1 MLFVSFSTS
10 LTDFFQ
16 INFRLIFIASSLMN
30 CFFTKTVKILELYSI
45 CKHAVEEL
53 TSFQCAVFMQSL
65 STDYTF
71 ITFVKFLHLDF
82 KQFGLK

>member
-1 MLFVSFSTS
+1 MLFISFSTS

-16 INFRLIFIASSLMN
+16 IKFRLIFIVSSLMN
-30 CFFTKTVKILELYSI
+30 RFFYLELYSI
-45 CKHAVEEL
+45 CKYAVEEL